1 MMDNNFI
8 TREES
13 DDPQVRQTNATTFP
27 EFTRD
32 PARTPFQWDNSLHA
46 GFSSSNTSNPW
57 LPVHPNYVFINL
69 KDQKLAERS
78 TFKIYKA
85 LIELRKTKRVLQI
98 GTFTGRPIGDN
109 IYAFMR
115 TYRGHHTIAVIVN
128 FGTATRF
135 NLVSLLGDEMNDNT
149 RAQVLVSTRTSPLL
163 EGNFINNIRD
173 FELGTFNA
181 IVVEVSSAS
190 KFTVSILLLL
200 SVMTKI
206 LF

>member
-8 TREES
+8 TREQS
-13 DDPQVRQTNATTFP
+13 DDPQVRQTNETVFP

-32 PARTPFQWDNSLHA
+32 PARTPFQWDNSLNA
-46 GFSSSNTSNPW
+46 GFSNSNTSTPW
-57 LPVHPNYVFINL
+57 LPIHPNYVFINL

-98 GTFTGRPIGDN
+98 GTFVGRPLGEN
-109 IYAFMR
+109 IYGFMR
-115 TYRGHHTIAVIVN
+115 TLRGDHTIAVIFN
-128 FGTATRF
+128 FGTATRL
-135 NLVSLLGDEMNDNT
+135 NMITLLGDEMNDNT
-149 RAQVLVSTRTSPLL
+149 RAQVLVSSRTSPLL

-181 IVVEVSSAS
+181 IVVEFSSAS

-200 SVMTKI
+200 SVTTKI

>member
-1 MMDNNFI
+1 MMDNNLI
-8 TREES
+8 TRDES
-13 DDPQVRQTNATTFP
+13 DDPQVRQTNETTFP

-32 PARTPFQWDNSLHA
+32 PARTPFQWDNSLNA
-46 GFSSSNTSNPW
+46 GFTNTYVKTW
-57 LPVHPNYVFINL
+57 LPIHPNYVFLNL

-85 LIELRKTKRVLQI
+85 LIELRKTKRVLQV
-98 GTFTGRPIGDN
+98 GTFIGRPIGDD
-109 IYAFMR
+109 IFAFMR

-128 FGTATRF
+128 FGTSIRF
-135 NLVSLLGDEMNDNT
+135 NLGTLLGDEMNDNT
-149 RAQVLVSTRTSPLL
+149 RAQVLVSSRTSPLR

-190 KFTVSILLLL
+190 KFTVSIFLLL